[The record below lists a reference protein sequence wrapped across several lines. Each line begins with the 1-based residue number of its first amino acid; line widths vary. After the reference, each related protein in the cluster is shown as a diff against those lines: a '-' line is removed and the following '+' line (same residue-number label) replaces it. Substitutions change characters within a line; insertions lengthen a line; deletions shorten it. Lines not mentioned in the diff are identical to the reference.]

1 MALDSR
7 PRKRRRRVAI
17 PLAAA
22 SAIAAIGLAATSANA
37 AAHLPRPHA
46 LNGGGLRALPAWV
59 TRPSFSGLRS
69 TAATTAL
76 PGQVQLQTDPV
87 TITIDGVRYQEMVAM
102 GALLSGANQQAG
114 VGLSLVREVPA
125 GSTNPTAIQEHD
137 YDWSP
142 FAKVG
147 VTADLKTMAVT
158 FDTGK
163 TILPSQI
170 TTAFTATSVQTEPCT
185 LANGRQGTLRFA
197 TGTLASQTF
206 KLVTPTAP
214 FFGTLTTKPM
224 HAAAL
229 YDPGCTSGPAATGS
243 SSAPCP
249 DRETI
254 ETSPFGINQWFAETD
269 PTGTLAAEGAARFG
283 QPSPIEFSDHLVEAL
298 VPRVDLPKP
307 ATWATGASARLLTA
321 GDPFMS
327 GSSTFHSAKAPA
339 VTTGLSCTWNGR
351 THDYVRTVYTGQL
364 VHDEPQLT
372 ALFDTGH
379 VGQGAIAAK
388 LILVRW
394 TS

>member
-1 MALDSR
+1 MVLDSR
-7 PRKRRRRVAI
+7 RRRIAI
-17 PLAAA
+17 ALAAA
-22 SAIAAIGLAATSANA
+22 AAIAAIGLATASADA
-37 AAHLPRPHA
+37 AAPLPRAQA
-46 LNGGGLRALPAWV
+46 LTGSGLRSLPSWA
-59 TRPSFSGLRS
+59 TRPSFVRLRN
-69 TAATTAL
+69 TAVTTAL
-76 PGQVQLQTDPV
+76 PGGIQLQTDPV
-87 TITIDGVRYQEMVAM
+87 TITIDGVRYQEMVGM
-102 GALLSGANQQAG
+102 GALVGGANQQAG
-114 VGLSLVREVPA
+114 VDLTLVREVPA

-137 YDWSP
+137 YSWSP
-142 FAKVG
+142 YAKVG
-147 VTADLKTMAVT
+147 VGVNLKTMAVA
-158 FDTGK
+158 FNTGR
-163 TILPSQI
+163 TILPSQVA
-170 TTAFTATSVQTEPCT
+170 TAFTATSVQTEPCT
-185 LANGRQGTLRFA
+185 LASGKQGVLRFA

-214 FFGTLTTKPM
+214 FFGTLTTKPV
-224 HAAAL
+224 HAEAL
-229 YDPGCTSGPAATGS
+229 YDPGCTSGPAGTAA

-249 DRETI
+249 NRETI

-269 PTGTLAAEGAARFG
+269 PSGTMAAEGAARFG

-298 VPRVDLPKP
+298 VPRTDLPKP

-327 GSSTFHSAKAPA
+327 GSSTFHSSKAPA

-351 THDYVRTVYTGQL
+351 THDYVRTVYTGEL

-379 VGQGAIAAK
+379 LGQGAIAAK